1 MIRACL
7 ALLAG
12 MYAPQLSS
20 FAVQYDQV
28 DHVLAASL
36 LLLAIRRTRYLGCFL
51 AGVGLFASAVYTV
64 VESRIDER
72 FVGDSIVTSIRIA
85 DFPRERPNSVV
96 FIAHNLEETRLPRR
110 IRISWYDPPVRLYPD
125 DTWRV
130 ELRLRRPRST
140 SNAGGF
146 DFESWLTREQVGAVG
161 YVVNG
166 PRNELLRTRARS
178 PIQALRQRFVSR
190 VTALLPDIESAAVL
204 AALVVGTRH
213 LLSDVQWDRYARSG
227 TSHLMA
233 ISGLHIGLAAVSGY
247 LLARGLVT
255 LAVWRGNHHAFAIAA
270 GMLVAVLYALVSG
283 GAVPARRASLM
294 IVFAGLALLRH
305 RQPCAWRIL
314 CLVATLIVTVTPL
327 ATMAPG
333 FKLSFAAVAALL
345 WLARR
350 YEHQDALPWW
360 SPRRLRTG
368 LRSLGVA
375 QVLLFFG
382 LLPMSVLIFD
392 RIVLAAPWVN
402 LVAVPVFSLVT
413 VPLAL
418 TGMVF
423 DGFLQPAGDWALLAA
438 ALSIAGI
445 EYVIAMAAS
454 LSWAARSVPSI
465 DGIAWLYVILPLV
478 WVVTPPGWPGRRLAW
493 IGFAALM
500 LHVPARPEAGCA
512 VVHVLDVGQGLA
524 TVVETRRS
532 VLVFDTGPS
541 FRGGGSS
548 AESVVMPFLASR
560 GIKRIDKLVVSH
572 ADLDHAGG
580 VPVILKTV
588 DVGEVIYGEWVAT
601 GGTASR
607 YCVAGESWQQDG
619 VRFRFL
625 HPGADASFV
634 GNDASCVLQVEAGQ
648 RRLLL
653 TGDIER
659 AAEMSLLQSRS
670 LETVDVVV
678 VPHHGSRTSSSAA
691 FVSALRPGLAIVSAG
706 FGNRW
711 GFPKPEIVTR
721 WRTAGSEV
729 LATATSGAVS
739 LHACADAK
747 PIVSRRYR
755 PARRRIWHE

>member
-7 ALLAG
+7 CLLAG

-20 FAVQYDQV
+20 FTVQYDQV

-51 AGVGLFASAVYTV
+51 AGVGLFTSAVYTV

-96 FIAHNLEETRLPRR
+96 FIAHNLEEPRLPRR
-110 IRISWYDPPVRLYPD
+110 LRVSWYDPPVRLYPD

-166 PRNELLRTRARS
+166 PRNELLRTRAGS

-213 LLSDVQWDRYARSG
+213 LLSDAQWDRYARSG

-233 ISGLHIGLAAVSGY
+233 ISGLHIGLAAISGY
-247 LLARGLVT
+247 LLSRGLVT
-255 LAVWRGNHHAFAIAA
+255 LAGRRGNHHAFAIAA
-270 GMLVAVLYALVSG
+270 GMLVAVFYALVSG
-283 GAVPARRASLM
+283 GAVPSRRASLM
-294 IVFAGLALLRH
+294 IVFAGLAWLWH

-314 CLVATLIVTVTPL
+314 CFVATLIVTVTPL

-368 LRSLGVA
+368 MRSLGVA

-382 LLPMSVLIFD
+382 LLPMSVFIFD

-423 DGFLQPAGDWALLAA
+423 DGFLQPAGDLALLAA
-438 ALSIAGI
+438 ARSIAGI
-445 EYVIAMAAS
+445 EHLIAMAAS

-478 WVVTPPGWPGRRLAW
+478 WVVAPPGWPGRRLAL

-500 LHVPARPEAGCA
+500 LHVPARPEPGCA
-512 VVHVLDVGQGLA
+512 AVHVLDVGQGLA

-532 VLVFDTGPS
+532 ILVFDTGPS

-548 AESVVMPFLASR
+548 AESVVIPFLSSR
-560 GIKRIDKLVVSH
+560 GIKRIDTLVVSH

-580 VPVILKTV
+580 VPAILKTV
-588 DVGEVIYGEWVAT
+588 DVGEVIYGERVAT
-601 GGTASR
+601 GSTASR

-619 VRFRFL
+619 VTFRFL
-625 HPGADASFV
+625 HPGADASFA

-659 AAEMSLLQSRS
+659 AAEESLLQSS
-670 LETVDVVV
+670 VLEAVDAVV

-691 FVSALRPGLAIVSAG
+691 FVNALRPYLAIVSAG

-711 GFPKPEIVTR
+711 GLPKPEIVTR
-721 WRTAGSEV
+721 WREAGSEV

-739 LHACADAK
+739 LRACADAK
-747 PIVSRRYR
+747 TIVSSRYR
-755 PARRRIWHE
+755 LARRRIWHE